1 MISSIMLTASQARNK
16 AQNDLTIFNEVRD
29 IEQAILAACVD
40 GLYNIT
46 LDSTAMTTSAT
57 YANVWKGVVN
67 DRSKEIQMSAVI
79 KYFTDLGYSIERR
92 ANAVTGTT
100 FDWQV
105 YW

>member
-1 MISSIMLTASQARNK
+1 MLTASEARNK

-29 IEQAILAACVD
+29 IELEILTACAN
-40 GLYNIT
+40 GNYNVT
-46 LDSTAMTTSAT
+46 LDSTTMTTSVT
-57 YANVWKGVVN
+57 YANVWKGVIS
-67 DRSKEIQMSAVI
+67 DRSKEIQMSSVI

-92 ANAVTGTT
+92 SNTTTGTT

>member
-1 MISSIMLTASQARNK
+1 MLTAVQARNK

-29 IEQAILAACVD
+29 IEEAVLSACID
-40 GLYNIT
+40 GVYNIT
-46 LDSTAMTTSAT
+46 LDSTTMTTSVI
-57 YANVWKGVVN
+57 YANVWKGVVA

-92 ANAVTGTT
+92 SNTTTGTT

-105 YW
+105 FW